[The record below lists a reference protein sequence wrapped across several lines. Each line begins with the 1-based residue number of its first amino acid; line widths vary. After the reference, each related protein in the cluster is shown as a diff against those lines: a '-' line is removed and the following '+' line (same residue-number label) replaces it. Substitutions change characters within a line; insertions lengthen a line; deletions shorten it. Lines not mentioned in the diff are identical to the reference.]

1 MLAVTFWK
9 LQEFVG
15 KFVAIFDLFI
25 KTFKAFKWFFK
36 SMSIQ
41 SILDLEL
48 CDQNLFNYLKTMADL
63 SVIGFDVDVLSP
75 MFY

>member
-1 MLAVTFWK
+1 
-9 LQEFVG
+9 
-15 KFVAIFDLFI
+15 
-25 KTFKAFKWFFK
+25 
-36 SMSIQ
+36 MSIQ

>member
-15 KFVAIFDLFI
+15 KFVAILHQNL
-25 KTFKAFKWFFK
+25 AFKWSFK